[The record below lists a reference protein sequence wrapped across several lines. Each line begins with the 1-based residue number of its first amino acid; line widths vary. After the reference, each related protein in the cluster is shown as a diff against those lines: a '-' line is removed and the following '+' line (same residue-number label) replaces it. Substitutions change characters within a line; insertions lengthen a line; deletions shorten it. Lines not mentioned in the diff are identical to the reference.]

1 MVSKR
6 PRENEF
12 DKKILDQLR
21 LLSCIKSSQ
30 SCAQMDDPV
39 MGLGALFN
47 CLRPG
52 SGVYSAE
59 ASIADANLLYL
70 TLKNKVL
77 SQLQA
82 IKSKVTIIH
91 DVWTVNKFPQA
102 RPAFLG
108 ISAGYV
114 TDDWEYKVCHLG
126 IKYVTWTT
134 KGQLLAVPFANLITK
149 AALHEKII
157 AQTADSGSDNEAMV
171 EEVDELISK
180 KTGTELNLS
189 SNYIRSF
196 SHQIHR
202 IMTIGLEA
210 IQVDPAGL
218 VRDKRSMLGCVPILA
233 PIGDG
238 SGEADALDKD
248 DLFGFEDELDSFD
261 DDEMY
266 DYDSSDG
273 EIKRKGKVHDILE
286 KVKYVMDKIKN
297 SSTQQ
302 TAFQTWAKEL
312 KYEGPT
318 LNDAYGDRWNIN
330 YKVWARGYQ
339 AREVINKLL
348 QNENERQKKEGEKN
362 FFRQKNEISENDWE
376 VVQTFTV
383 LFSELY
389 SSQEK
394 MEGEKSSACLMISEY
409 RYLLA
414 FIKKQKTLNK
424 EPEFER
430 MYEGMTEEINKSLTE
445 ALSCTPLLLA
455 TVLNPAYRLSIFEM
469 CFPDHHAHVK
479 SLIKDS
485 YTKRKS
491 ELDEL
496 ARSRIKS
503 DHQPQRS
510 ELRRAHDEVD
520 FFPDVLDSE
529 LATYI
534 EGKYKL
540 PSSQADQCLQ
550 WWKDHHQ
557 EFPTLSSLAKDYLSC
572 TSDSTSL
579 IKPSFI
585 SAGDTCRSGQ
595 DKRSLKT
602 IERCVS
608 AGQWLHQGIKLDGH
622 FGAVQSHID
631 NLNPADLLLVDPA
644 EFATLNRPI
653 RNIHNQSSLLQ
664 FFH

>member
-1 MVSKR
+1 M
-6 PRENEF
+6 F
-12 DKKILDQLR
+12 
-21 LLSCIKSSQ
+21 
-30 SCAQMDDPV
+30 
-39 MGLGALFN
+39 
-47 CLRPG
+47 
-52 SGVYSAE
+52 
-59 ASIADANLLYL
+59 
-70 TLKNKVL
+70 
-77 SQLQA
+77 
-82 IKSKVTIIH
+82 VTIIH

-114 TDDWEYKVCHLG
+114 TDDWEYK
-126 IKYVTWTT
+126 
-134 KGQLLAVPFANLITK
+134 
-149 AALHEKII
+149 
-157 AQTADSGSDNEAMV
+157 TADSGSDNEAMV

-196 SHQIHR
+196 SHQIHL

-330 YKVWARGYQ
+330 YK

-469 CFPDHHAHVK
+469 CSQTIMPT
-479 SLIKDS
+479 